1 MAAVAASLTSR
12 SIGVRIGK
20 TWSDA
25 DLVAARL
32 DCSRRDEDGGSEE
45 DTSGLTSGL
54 RER

>member
-1 MAAVAASLTSR
+1 MVAVAASLTSR
-12 SIGVRIGK
+12 SIGDRIGT

-25 DLVAARL
+25 DLVAARF

-45 DTSGLTSGL
+45 GTSGL